1 MKKELFEDKLIKFEK
16 ENSLLGDIFK
26 DNVTNFILTNWEG
39 EEEELFG
46 SRYELMRFV
55 YDNYFRYFEEQIV
68 SLDTMLQLIKDFKRK
83 KNKVWSEKL
92 HSLENPYES
101 WLPTNQCLLNEALNI
116 KISILKE
123 KIENMKKYME
133 EV

>member
-68 SLDTMLQLIKDFKRK
+68 SLDAMLQLIKDFKVK
-83 KNKVWSEKL
+83 A
-92 HSLENPYES
+92 LENMLKHSKMPLEDAVEDIYRTMEAISPEKYEERI
-101 WLPTNQCLLNEALNI
+101 NKMKQYI
-116 KISILKE
+116 KGD
-123 KIENMKKYME
+123 
-133 EV
+133 

>member
-55 YDNYFRYFEEQIV
+55 YDNYFRYFDEQIV
-68 SLDTMLQLIKDFKRK
+68 SLDAMLRLIKDFKRK
-83 KNKVWSEKL
+83 KK
-92 HSLENPYES
+92 
-101 WLPTNQCLLNEALNI
+101 
-116 KISILKE
+116 
-123 KIENMKKYME
+123 
-133 EV
+133 